1 MKGGSRFANVVFA
14 ARKCLTVGSSG
25 QVSTTRSK
33 SVRGSAVLAVSQSV
47 QVNGGRRHA
56 ASLHH
61 CIARVDVVHACAVLL
76 DENLSISRHG
86 DRMLLQLED
95 LRPAVP
101 RDHHGLHRWSKSRVR
116 RSDDPQ
122 ITFSIN

>member
-1 MKGGSRFANVVFA
+1 MAGD
-14 ARKCLTVGSSG
+14 
-25 QVSTTRSK
+25 
-33 SVRGSAVLAVSQSV
+33 
-47 QVNGGRRHA
+47 A
-56 ASLHH
+56 ASLRH

-101 RDHHGLHRWSKSRVR
+101 RDHHGLHRPARWSRVR
-116 RSDDPQ
+116 RSDDPP
-122 ITFSIN
+122 NHL